1 MSQRI
6 LSNQFIIDLKS
17 GPLNSIL
24 VRAKV
29 DRTLLFLIREETVN
43 LYFRGSSL
51 AKISAGKN
59 GYQVI
64 VDPGYFKYGEEAPL
78 KFPFPIQNI
87 EDAQVFVRSIPNIK
101 NAIDLFLSEHPKDER
116 EFQQLVIR
124 DNNENSSAN
133 ATDYLICDMEYTHSQ
148 YTSMR
153 FDMIAAHW
161 PSQPAKRKKLDNLEL
176 AIIEMKFGDKALQG
190 DGKTTDGAGILKHWE
205 DLLESRNHLAF
216 LRLEMEQSTR
226 QLAELG
232 LLTISEMDRED
243 RTEKIAFADS
253 GVIDWILLLAN
264 HDPESEIL
272 LRELER
278 LALKI
283 RETPDAPYR
292 VKIAVATFMG
302 YGLFDQG
309 LIPLEDFLVRFRDQ
323 VYSK

>member
-17 GPLNSIL
+17 GLLNPIL
-24 VRAKV
+24 ERAKA
-29 DRTLLFLIREETVN
+29 DRTLLFLIRDQTVN
-43 LYFRGSSL
+43 LYYRGSSL

-59 GYQVI
+59 GYQVS
-64 VDPGYFKYGEEAPL
+64 VDPEYFKYGEETPL
-78 KFPFPIQNI
+78 KLPFPVQTF
-87 EDAQVFVRSIPNIK
+87 EDAKTFVRFIPNIK
-101 NAIDLFLSEHPKDER
+101 NAIDLYLSKHPKDER

-124 DNNENSSAN
+124 DNNGNSSAN
-133 ATDYLICDMEYTHSQ
+133 ATDYLICDMEYTHSL

-161 PSQPAKRKKLDNLEL
+161 PSQSAKRKKLDNLEL
-176 AIIEMKFGDKALQG
+176 AIIEMKFGDNALRG

-205 DLLESRNHLAF
+205 DLLASKDHLAS
-216 LRLEMEQSTR
+216 LRLEMAQSTR

-243 RTEKIAFADS
+243 RTGKIAFADAE
-253 GVIDWILLLAN
+253 VTDWILLLAN

-278 LALKI
+278 LSQKV

-309 LIPLEDFLVRFRDQ
+309 LIPLDDFLVRFRHQ

>member
-1 MSQRI
+1 
-6 LSNQFIIDLKS
+6 
-17 GPLNSIL
+17 
-24 VRAKV
+24 
-29 DRTLLFLIREETVN
+29 
-43 LYFRGSSL
+43 
-51 AKISAGKN
+51 
-59 GYQVI
+59 